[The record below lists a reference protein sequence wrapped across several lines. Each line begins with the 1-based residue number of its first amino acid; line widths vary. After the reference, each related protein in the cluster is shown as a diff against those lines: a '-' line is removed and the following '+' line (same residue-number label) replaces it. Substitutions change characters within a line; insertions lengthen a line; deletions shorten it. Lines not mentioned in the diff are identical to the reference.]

1 MLGQSACGWLLR
13 FYLASKFCRG
23 VGAEVARLGL
33 EKRSCD
39 LLEAN
44 DDWAWERTGEQAWEK
59 CDMQVQEVS
68 SDEDDDGVVK
78 PKKGE
83 MGRRLLRDFWEKG
96 WNLQMVS
103 AYVHQVAGSLA
114 SGSVLLTRLA

>member
-1 MLGQSACGWLLR
+1 M
-13 FYLASKFCRG
+13 
-23 VGAEVARLGL
+23 GAEVARLGL

-44 DDWAWERTGEQAWEK
+44 DDWAWEQTGEQAWEK

-78 PKKGE
+78 PKKGAGHLVCGE
-83 MGRRLLRDFWEKG
+83 MGRRLLRDFGKK
-96 WNLQMVS
+96 
-103 AYVHQVAGSLA
+103 A
-114 SGSVLLTRLA
+114 

>member
-1 MLGQSACGWLLR
+1 M
-13 FYLASKFCRG
+13 
-23 VGAEVARLGL
+23 GAEVARLGL

-78 PKKGE
+78 PKKGA
-83 MGRRLLRDFWEKG
+83 GLWGDGPPLASRLWEKG
-96 WNLQMVS
+96 LNLQMVS
-103 AYVHQVAGSLA
+103 AYVHRVAGSLA
-114 SGSVLLTRLA
+114 SGSVLLTCLA

>member
-1 MLGQSACGWLLR
+1 M
-13 FYLASKFCRG
+13 
-23 VGAEVARLGL
+23 GAEVARLGL

-78 PKKGE
+78 PKKG
-83 MGRRLLRDFWEKG
+83 GPPLASRLLGKRQEFHDK
-96 WNLQMVS
+96 
-103 AYVHQVAGSLA
+103 
-114 SGSVLLTRLA
+114 

>member
-1 MLGQSACGWLLR
+1 M
-13 FYLASKFCRG
+13 
-23 VGAEVARLGL
+23 GAEVARLGL

-78 PKKGE
+78 PKKGAGLWE

-96 WNLQMVS
+96 RNLQMVS
-103 AYVHQVAGSLA
+103 AYVHEVAGSLA
-114 SGSVLLTRLA
+114 SGSVLLTCLA